1 MIRYTFY
8 TIILFTVVV
17 FIGGCYRD
25 TPDQDFA
32 KPVFIEDVNNPGLPI
47 ASELGYNTFGAYYMS
62 KVWASPK
69 KLDYIIS
76 GDQNIIGTISDS
88 TVIHLEGND
97 YSNSPLEVAIL
108 ITKNVIVSD
117 DDLLAFNKRSF
128 DLRGDSVKIRI
139 GGLVIKVLS
148 GSINFSSVRT
158 LVLDKKKMGTIIS
171 GAFEMTGMLNGNKVG
186 LENGRFDLLV
196 QSRSYFFNYIGQW

>member
-1 MIRYTFY
+1 
-8 TIILFTVVV
+8 VV

-25 TPDQDFA
+25 TPDQDFQ

-62 KVWASPK
+62 KIWASPK
-69 KLDYIIS
+69 TLGYLSPD
-76 GDQNIIGTISDS
+76 DQTIIGTAQDS
-88 TVIHLEGND
+88 TVIHFVGND
-97 YSNSPLEVAIL
+97 WANRQLEIAVL

-117 DDLLAFNKRSF
+117 DDLITFGKRSF

-139 GGLVIKVLS
+139 GGAVIEVLS
-148 GSINFSSVRT
+148 GSIYFSSVRT

-171 GAFEMTGMLNGNKVG
+171 GTFEMTGMLNGNKVG

-196 QSRSYFFNYIGQW
+196 QSRAHFYNYIGQW